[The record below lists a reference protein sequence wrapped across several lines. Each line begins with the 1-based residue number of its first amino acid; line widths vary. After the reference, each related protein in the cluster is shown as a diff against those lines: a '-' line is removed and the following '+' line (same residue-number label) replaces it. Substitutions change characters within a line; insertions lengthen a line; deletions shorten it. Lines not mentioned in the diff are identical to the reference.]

1 MAHTNT
7 KYLSM
12 HIGWSKKVLGEKSL
26 DVNQAVGSEFDIDL
40 CLISLFAMIEVLD
53 VSWKEPLDTS
63 SQCYLWQRVKNIFEG
78 TFVYACLFVLALGS
92 EFDISWMSS
101 IKILGYFHLYGWN

>member
-63 SQCYLWQRVKNIFEG
+63 SQCYLSQWVEIVYEGAKKNPFKNSSQKIPPLKKNPSQRNLKKKFP
-78 TFVYACLFVLALGS
+78 
-92 EFDISWMSS
+92 
-101 IKILGYFHLYGWN
+101 

>member
-63 SQCYLWQRVKNIFEG
+63 SQRYLLQWVQLIFKG
-78 TFVYACLFVLALGS
+78 AFFVCLFDRT
-92 EFDISWMSS
+92 DIRKDRQMVREE
-101 IKILGYFHLYGWN
+101 